1 MNDNLDSSNV
11 PGYLDQ
17 ENTFHS
23 FDYDAIDGIEEKDE
37 HADSLEVLA
46 NFSSYVTTDLRIE
59 KMSDKSY
66 VYSKFLGLPVK
77 AKVLDLTSEAVLD
90 VTEKI
95 NQLGLSTKSTQEI
108 FTPIM
113 AWITQ
118 GRSYNKIGDRTL
130 IFVFCVHRSLLPF
143 NTLED
148 LGIWMGVSKVR
159 VQHLISEFHLALGLR
174 YKTNKT
180 VDRAKYDEVLEDRIK
195 KLRANLIKIL
205 EKQG

>member
-1 MNDNLDSSNV
+1 MDNFSDTSNT
-11 PGYLDQ
+11 PGYLDH
-17 ENTFHS
+17 EETYTH
-23 FDYDAIDGIEEKDE
+23 FDYDAIDGHEKEDK

-59 KMSDKSY
+59 KMSAKSY
-66 VYSKFLGLPVK
+66 VYAKFLGLPVK
-77 AKVLDLTSEAVLD
+77 ARVIDLTSEDVLD

-95 NQLGLSTKSTQEI
+95 NQLGLNTRFMQDA

-180 VDRAKYDEVLEDRIK
+180 VDRAKYDLVLENRIK
-195 KLRANLIKIL
+195 RLRANLIETL